1 MRLLAESFGVTHV
14 GKCRTKNEDAI
25 FESADLAVWAVA
37 DGMGGHARGDLAS
50 SWITEALLGLSQS
63 EASQG
68 TLCARMLAVEES
80 VGRVHERLLKFSADH
95 LSGAIC
101 GSTCIALV
109 ASQGMAICLWSGDSR
124 LYRVRDGVSER
135 LTLDHVSV
143 VTHSDGRVSQ
153 YVSRAIGAG
162 EMLLDATCLFF
173 KPNDL
178 YLLCSDGLY
187 NELDDAT
194 IASILTQQIADQ
206 AVGLAQLGQNLLGR
220 AMQTEARDNI
230 SFILVKP
237 VASFDSVEALI
248 SVGQTEQS
256 LNQQFHQFRKVLRRE
271 NIYIS
276 QFKSHWLSRIDRSL
290 SGASSIRKTKILFWL
305 HDAWRRLIWRRLS
318 RFSFRL

>member
-1 MRLLAESFGVTHV
+1 MSILAESFGVTHV

-50 SWITEALLGLSQS
+50 GWITEALLGLSRS

-68 TLCARMLAVEES
+68 LCARMLAVEES
-80 VGRVHERLLKFSADH
+80 VGRVHERLLRFSADH

-109 ASQGMAICLWSGDSR
+109 ASQGMAVCLWSGDSR

-143 VTHSDGRVSQ
+143 VTHADGRVSQ

-173 KPNDL
+173 KPDDL

-187 NELDDAT
+187 NELDDVT
-194 IASILTQQIADQ
+194 IASILTQKIADQ
-206 AVGLAQLGQNLLGR
+206 AVGLAQLGQSLLGCV
-220 AMQTEARDNI
+220 MQTEARDNI

-248 SVGQTEQS
+248 RVGQTEQS

-276 QFKSHWLSRIDRSL
+276 QFRRPWLSLVDRFL
-290 SGASSIRKTKILFWL
+290 SGASPIMQTKVPLWL
-305 HDAWRRLIWRRLS
+305 HEAWRRLIWRRLS